1 MQKAGNDQQDHPF
14 EDNDG
19 RTITIDDDLQKNIK
33 PNASLKKSEKVVYGG
48 TKKVQPFK
56 EETN

>member
-1 MQKAGNDQQDHPF
+1 MQRAGNDQQDHPF

-33 PNASLKKSEKVVYGG
+33 PNASLKKS
-48 TKKVQPFK
+48 
-56 EETN
+56 